1 MMQNRTILG
10 SKEVLTKRENSDN
23 MTLNKQNIGTRG
35 DKMIPMVGNI
45 KAWTVIWNLLLI
57 SFTGGLW
64 LLVLIVWWLC
74 KQLFGKKS

>member
-35 DKMIPMVGNI
+35 DKMIPIVGAI

>member
-1 MMQNRTILG
+1 MMQNRITLG

-35 DKMIPMVGNI
+35 DKMIPIVGTV

>member
-35 DKMIPMVGNI
+35 DKMIPIIGTV
-45 KAWTVIWNLLLI
+45 KAWTVIWNLLFI

>member
-1 MMQNRTILG
+1 MKPI
-10 SKEVLTKRENSDN
+10 
-23 MTLNKQNIGTRG
+23 
-35 DKMIPMVGNI
+35 VGAI

-57 SFTGGLW
+57 CFTGGLW

>member
-35 DKMIPMVGNI
+35 GKMIPMVGTV

>member
-23 MTLNKQNIGTRG
+23 MTLNKQNIRTRG
-35 DKMIPMVGNI
+35 DKMIPIIGTI

-64 LLVLIVWWLC
+64 FLVLIVWWLC
-74 KQLFGKKS
+74 KQLFSKKS

>member
-1 MMQNRTILG
+1 
-10 SKEVLTKRENSDN
+10 
-23 MTLNKQNIGTRG
+23 
-35 DKMIPMVGNI
+35 MIPIVGTV

-74 KQLFGKKS
+74 KQLFGKKT

>member
-1 MMQNRTILG
+1 MIQNRTILG

-23 MTLNKQNIGTRG
+23 MTLNKQNIRTRG
-35 DKMIPMVGNI
+35 DKMIPIIGTV